1 LHLLVITHLIGGLGN
16 QMFQYACAR
25 RIASARQTTLKL
37 DLTGFA
43 TYGLRTYALDVFQI
57 SAEIATDAEVRHFR
71 RRALLE
77 ARAPRW
83 LRRVLPHGP
92 HTVVREHSFGFD
104 ASALD
109 IHGNL
114 LLEGYWQSEKYFA
127 DVTDLLRH
135 EFSLRRPLDRAN
147 AALADLIGGVN
158 AVSIHVRRG
167 DYVTH
172 LPTHQVHGVCSVE
185 YYERAVQAIAER
197 EPHPHL
203 FVFSDDPMWTKD
215 YLRFPFPTV
224 YVEGNMGERH
234 CEDLMLMSLCR
245 HNIIANS
252 SFSWWGAWLNR
263 NPGKTVV
270 APAKWFNVDSLNTRD
285 LLPATWLKR

>member
-167 DYVTH
+167 DYATH

-197 EPHPHL
+197 SRTSS
-203 FVFSDDPMWTKD
+203 VRV
-215 YLRFPFPTV
+215 LRRSEV
-224 YVEGNMGERH
+224 DEG
-234 CEDLMLMSLCR
+234 LPALSVSYSLCR
-245 HNIIANS
+245 
-252 SFSWWGAWLNR
+252 GEYG
-263 NPGKTVV
+263 GKALRGPYADEFVPSQHHCQQLV
-270 APAKWFNVDSLNTRD
+270 QLVGRMAQP
-285 LLPATWLKR
+285 